1 MAPARGHTCCVVL
14 DRLLHAG
21 AGNAHCGRES
31 KEDTDTDRGDQGPE
45 KRCRVEM
52 NSREQ
57 RQGYGAL
64 VRKVVDDGEGD
75 GESDDRTKERQDE
88 TLCEQLADQASAAC
102 AKCTAHGELFAAR
115 GGAA

>member
-1 MAPARGHTCCVVL
+1 MAAAARQTWPGVP
-14 DRLLHAG
+14 DRPLPPG
-21 AGNAHCGRES
+21 DGNAYRRRES
-31 KEDTDTDRGDQGPE
+31 KEDTDTDRGDQRPE

-57 RQGYGAL
+57 RQSDGTL